1 MHSFILESACYV
13 IWAFILAVMTN
24 GLCFIA
30 FRLWMGRSYE
40 IMPGQYKFVGSN
52 HVLWRGVVILSSCGI
67 LMMMMMMMMINDD
80 NDDDSGASAHR
91 KREKRER
98 EGRKADE
105 RRKKMRRKGRRGGE
119 KFLNDV
125 PPFPLAL
132 LCETFSYALL
142 LL

>member
-52 HVLWRGVVILSSCGI
+52 HVLWRGVVILSSFG
-67 LMMMMMMMMINDD
+67 MMMMMMMITTMI
-80 NDDDSGASAHR
+80 AVRAR
-91 KREKRER
+91 IERERRER
-98 EGRKADE
+98 ERGEKP
-105 RRKKMRRKGRRGGE
+105 MRGGRR
-119 KFLNDV
+119 
-125 PPFPLAL
+125 
-132 LCETFSYALL
+132 
-142 LL
+142 